1 MKISIC
7 SLCLKQSDD
16 LVSFPTPDNKNF
28 EVCHKC
34 HNKLNK
40 PNIHIEFKPA
50 TLTVESIKIK
60 KPKKEK
66 VLCNHCGK
74 KYVPK
79 EDESTSKV

>member
-7 SLCLKQSDD
+7 SLCLKPSED
-16 LVSFPTPDNKNF
+16 LVQFPTPDNKNF

-40 PNIHIEFKPA
+40 PNISFDIKPA

-60 KPKKEK
+60 KPPKEK
-66 VLCNHCGK
+66 VVCDHCGK

-79 EDESTSKV
+79 ELDTTSKV